1 MAERI
6 LRWGVLGTARIN
18 RRVVP
23 ALRASPGNRL
33 VAVASRDAERA
44 AEYATE
50 WGIDRVCGSY
60 EALVA
65 DPEVDVVYVPLPNHL
80 HAEWTV
86 RAARAGKHVLCE
98 KPLALTVDEVEAMA
112 AAARESGVVVAE
124 GFVYRHHPQTLK
136 VKELVD
142 GGAVGGVRFVRG
154 TFSFTLDR
162 PNDIRY
168 RPEWG
173 GGCLWDVGCY
183 PLSFTRFV
191 LGEEP
196 AEVVGAQVLG
206 PSGVDETFAGQ
217 LLFPGG
223 VVAQVD
229 AGFRSDPRTEVEIA
243 GTEGTILVRQPWR
256 PEGLPILLTRGGETE
271 EIAAGVVEDRFV
283 LEIEDLSESVRA
295 GRPPRVSLAE
305 SRGNVATIVALLQSA
320 REKRVVRL
328 GGGGTGERIRGGVR
342 ATSWEQDWPLGK
354 RVPVAARDRRR
365 DPSR

>member
-6 LRWGVLGTARIN
+6 LRWGLLGTARIN
-18 RRVVP
+18 RRLIP
-23 ALRASPGNRL
+23 ALRAPSGNRL
-33 VAVASRDAERA
+33 VAVASRNAARA
-44 AEYATE
+44 AEYAAE
-50 WGIDRVCGSY
+50 WGIDRAYGSY
-60 EALVA
+60 GALLA
-65 DPEVDVVYVPLPNHL
+65 DPEIDVVYVPLPNHL

-98 KPLALTVDEVEAMA
+98 KPLALTVDEVDAMA
-112 AAARESGVVVAE
+112 AAAREAGVVVTE
-124 GFVYRHHPQTLK
+124 GFVYRHQPQTLK

-142 GGAVGGVRFVRG
+142 GGAIGSVRFVRG

-162 PNDIRY
+162 PDDIRL

-196 AEVVGAQVLG
+196 AEVVGTQILG

-217 LLFPGG
+217 MLFPGG
-223 VVAQVD
+223 VLAQVD
-229 AGFRSDPRTEVEIA
+229 AGFRSSPRTALEIA

-256 PEGLPILLTRGGETE
+256 PEGLPICLTRGGETE
-271 EIAAGVVEDRFV
+271 EIAAGGGEDRFL

-305 SRGNVATIVALLQSA
+305 SRGNVAAIVTLLQSA
-320 REKRVVRL
+320 REQRIVRL
-328 GGGGTGERIRGGVR
+328 
-342 ATSWEQDWPLGK
+342 
-354 RVPVAARDRRR
+354 
-365 DPSR
+365 